1 MSYQVVWRAAPA
13 PFPLGSYRL
22 ADHQLKE
29 RGKHKTNIRMSVQ
42 FLKKRKLKYS
52 SSFSLIP
59 VGGPTI
65 VSVVSEPAETVR
77 RL

>member
-1 MSYQVVWRAAPA
+1 MSYRVVWRAAPA
-13 PFPLGSYRL
+13 PFPLGSSRL
-22 ADHQLKE
+22 ADHQLTE
-29 RGKHKTNIRMSVQ
+29 REKHKTNIRMSVQ

-52 SSFSLIP
+52 SSFTLIP